1 MNFFNF
7 SDIAETFNNTWL
19 RFTGAVGSFNSIN
32 DAIDIFF
39 VALVVYALIIQLRK
53 SQSIQIIKG
62 IIFVV
67 VLYGLVIVLQM
78 KASKY
83 IFNGL
88 LSNMLLILVVLF
100 SGELRQSLER
110 LGNRSAPAIFKGLF
124 SSGSN
129 VQSETFDTINSV
141 CRACSAMS
149 DEKVGSLIIFQR
161 DSLLGDMTEK
171 AVKLDSLVT
180 TDMLLSVFF
189 PKAALHDGAIVIDNN
204 RIVAA
209 RCVVPL
215 KNEKN
220 LITDHVGT
228 RHRAALE
235 VSMRSDAV
243 AVVTS
248 EETGIISIAVEG
260 RLQRGLTDG
269 ELRER
274 LIDLLINPED
284 DNRRPGLFSRRS
296 KKGGAADED

>member
-1 MNFFNF
+1 MNFFSL
-7 SDIAETFNNTWL
+7 SDISGTLSNTWL
-19 RFTGAVGSFNSIN
+19 RFIGAVGSFNSIN
-32 DAIDIFF
+32 DAIDILF

-62 IIFVV
+62 LFFVV
-67 VLYGLVIVLQM
+67 VLYGIVIILQM

-83 IFNGL
+83 LFSSV
-88 LSNMLLILVVLF
+88 LSNMLVILVVLF

-110 LGNRSAPAIFKGLF
+110 LGNRSAPSVFKGLF

-149 DEKVGSLIIFQR
+149 DEKIGSLIIFQR

-171 AVKLDSLVT
+171 AVKIDSVIT
-180 TDMLLSVFF
+180 TDMLQSVFF

-220 LITDHVGT
+220 IITDHVGT

-248 EETGIISIAVEG
+248 EETGIISIAVDG
-260 RLQRGLTDG
+260 RLTRGLTDG
-269 ELRER
+269 ELREK
-274 LIDLLINPED
+274 LIELLIKPEEE
-284 DNRRPGLFSRRS
+284 NKRVGLFSRFS
-296 KKGGAADED
+296 GKGGSANG